1 MLLSFSRTT
10 LTVTPHLSIAYM
22 QPIKPVKRDLC
33 FINKKKENNM
43 PKNNEKEK
51 RIQQYVNS
59 IQGLFKPKIEP
70 KEQQQQ
76 QTPEDNKS
84 KRPSSSS

>member
-1 MLLSFSRTT
+1 
-10 LTVTPHLSIAYM
+10 
-22 QPIKPVKRDLC
+22 
-33 FINKKKENNM
+33 M

-59 IQGLFKPKIEP
+59 IQGLFKPKTEP